1 MAVLTYTEIEAL
13 MLDDLQAN
21 VTTDPPVTTG
31 VANQAGRFINDAYAQ
46 IWELSGGR
54 LRKAPSANA
63 WTAAQLCTGTCQGI
77 LTDVGDVL
85 HLFGTTTAPASIS
98 CTTAASV
105 TITSAALFG
114 SVVAGMHVSGTG
126 ISANTYVVSKTD
138 ASTITINQ
146 VATDSTTTARTFSP
160 TESTNELR
168 RAELSEIQWL
178 RSNSTVGT
186 YVTPKKFALVYHA
199 SPGGTDVN
207 KLILE
212 YWPSTTGYYFP
223 IHYTPQFVPLDSTI
237 TTPDANDLESRDIGH
252 LAAFNLATLNG
263 RSELATA
270 CAFKLSENTRLGLDR
285 KIAAMLQSKQD
296 A

>member
-31 VANQAGRFINDAYAQ
+31 ATNQAGRFINDAYAQ

-63 WTAAQLCTGTCQGI
+63 WTAAQLCTGTVQGI
-77 LTDVGDVL
+77 LTDIGDVL
-85 HLFGTTTAPASIS
+85 HLFGTTTAPASIV
-98 CTTAASV
+98 CTTATSV

-114 SVVAGMHVSGTG
+114 SVVAGMHLSGTG
-126 ISANTYVVSKTD
+126 IPANTYVVSKTD

-146 VATDSTTTARTFSP
+146 AATDATATARTFSP
-160 TESTNELR
+160 TESAIELR
-168 RAELSEIQWL
+168 RCELSEIQWL
-178 RSNSTVGT
+178 RSNSVGT
-186 YVTPKKFALVYHA
+186 YLTPKQFALVSHA

-212 YWPSTTGYYFP
+212 YWPGTTGYYFP

-285 KIAAMLQSKQD
+285 KIAAMLHSKQD